1 MRVKTGSPSLD
12 KLLQGGL
19 PSQSSVLLYGSPGVG
34 KSTFAVNFLYEGLK
48 NGEKCIYVN
57 SVDSIEAL
65 FKKTKLNKINLS
77 PYEKNLV
84 IIDSY
89 SCKSNKKSNAKYAIR
104 SLADITSLNIEIKK
118 AMQDADF
125 KKGRIVIDSLS
136 DFLLYGEKRS
146 IYKFLQILRS
156 RVMETDSVALIVVEE
171 GLHDES
177 VLSTLNFLTDGTI
190 KMQLMNSTRGIRI
203 ERMVNTHHSLKWA
216 EFEISPDTQIYVR
229 EFFK

>member
-1 MRVKTGSPSLD
+1 MRVKTGSPGLD

-48 NGEKCIYVN
+48 SGEKCIYVN
-57 SVDSIEAL
+57 SVDSVEAL
-65 FKKTKLNKINLS
+65 FEKTKLNKINLT
-77 PYEKNLV
+77 PYKKNLI
-84 IIDSY
+84 IIDAY
-89 SCKSNKKSNAKYAIR
+89 SCKSNKKSNAKYCIR
-104 SLADITSLNIEIKK
+104 SLENITNLNIEIKK
-118 AMQDADF
+118 AMEENDF
-125 KKGRIVIDSLS
+125 KKGRIIIDSLS

-146 IYKFLQILRS
+146 IFKFLQILRS
-156 RVMETDSVALIVVEE
+156 KIVETNSVGLILVEE

-177 VLSTLNFLTDGTI
+177 ILSTLNFLTDGTI
-190 KMQLMNSTRGIRI
+190 KMQLINNKRGIRI

-216 EFEISPDTQIYVR
+216 EFEIKPDTQIYVR